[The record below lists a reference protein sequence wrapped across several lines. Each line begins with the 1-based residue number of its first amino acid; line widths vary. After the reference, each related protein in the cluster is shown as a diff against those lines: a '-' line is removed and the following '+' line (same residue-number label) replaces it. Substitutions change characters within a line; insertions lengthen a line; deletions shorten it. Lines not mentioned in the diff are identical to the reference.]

1 MNERRSSIVPY
12 IDWFT
17 VGVYFFLVIIGW
29 MNLYSAVYNPV
40 HPSLFDFSQAYG
52 KQFIWLAT
60 AFIMAFLIML
70 TEASFFS
77 VFAYF
82 LYGIVV
88 FSLLAVRF
96 IGKGI
101 KGSHSWFRFGS
112 VGIQPAELGSFAIN
126 LGLAKYLSNENIKMT
141 KAAVRLRAIAMIV
154 TPILFILF
162 EDETGVALTYT
173 SFIFVMYREGL
184 SGNVLLIGFLTI
196 VLFILTLVGSKLVLT
211 CVLIG
216 LAVLALLLFTRRKRK
231 DITKVGGALLLAL
244 LVVWG
249 TDFAYKHLEAHQRT
263 RIDVFLG
270 NNNVNKNKEGYNLN
284 QAEIAIGSGGFLGKG
299 YLQGTQ
305 TKYNYVPA
313 HATDFIFC
321 TLCEEWGFV
330 GAAFIVLLYFT
341 LLVRIVF
348 LAERQ
353 RSAFSRIYGYG
364 VASLFFIHIAVNV
377 GMTQGLIP
385 VIGIPLPFMSY
396 GGSSLWSFTILLFIF
411 LRLDANRMQILK

>member
-1 MNERRSSIVPY
+1 MNDRRVSIVPY

-17 VGVYFFLVIIGW
+17 IGVYFFLVMVGW
-29 MNLYSAVYNPV
+29 FNIYSAVYNPA
-40 HPSLFDFSQAYG
+40 HPGLFDFSQRYG
-52 KQFIWLAT
+52 KQFIWLTT
-60 AFIMAFLIML
+60 AFVMAFLIML

-77 VFAYF
+77 VFAYL
-82 LYGIVV
+82 LYGIIV

-96 IGKGI
+96 VGKDI
-101 KGSHSWFRFGS
+101 AGSHSWFRIGS
-112 VGIQPAELGSFAIN
+112 VGIQPAELGAFAIN

-141 KAAVRLRAIAMIV
+141 KMAVRLKAIALIV
-154 TPILFILF
+154 TPILFILL
-162 EDETGVALTYT
+162 ENETGVAITYT

-184 SGNVLLIGFLTI
+184 SGNILLVGFLTI
-196 VLFILTLVGSKLVLT
+196 VLFILALVGSKIVLS
-211 CVLIG
+211 CILLGIA
-216 LAVLALLLFTRRKRK
+216 LAALFLFTRRKRK
-231 DITKVGGALLLAL
+231 DITKVGGALALGLLI
-244 LVVWG
+244 VWG
-249 TDFAYKHLEAHQRT
+249 TDFAYKHLEAHQRK

-270 NNNVNKNKEGYNLN
+270 SNVNKNKEGYNLN
-284 QAEIAIGSGGFLGKG
+284 QAEIAIGSGGAWGKG

-305 TKYNYVPA
+305 TKLNYVPA

-330 GAAFIVLLYFT
+330 GAAFIVLLYLT
-341 LLVRIVF
+341 LLVRIIF

-396 GGSSLWSFTILLFIF
+396 GGSSLWSFTLLLFIF